1 MIQHIVCAVRGGRE
15 SQETASS
22 AMELALKAGAKLTFF
37 HIVDP
42 GCLDCDDIAMS
53 SAAYREFLEK
63 AESAIHILRTQAR
76 QRGVTHVDLI
86 LREGDTRQE
95 LRQLAV
101 ETDVDLLVLGHPT
114 PDSER
119 SVFSEDE
126 FHQFLAEL
134 DFGGDLRTVQVSL
147 PQEDA
152 AKHVT
157 RNVGS
162 TEPRAKDQTGNSQY
176 TGQPGD

>member
-37 HIVDP
+37 HVVDP
-42 GCLDCDDIAMS
+42 GCLNCGDIARS
-53 SAAYREFLEK
+53 SAAYREFVEK
-63 AESAIHILRTQAR
+63 AESTMHTFRTEAR
-76 QRGVTHVDLI
+76 QRGVTHVGLS

-101 ETDVDLLVLGHPT
+101 ETDVDLLVLGHPA

-119 SVFSEDE
+119 SVFSADE

-134 DFGGDLRTVQVSL
+134 DFGGDLRTIQVKEPSL
-147 PQEDA
+147 GG
-152 AKHVT
+152 T
-157 RNVGS
+157 
-162 TEPRAKDQTGNSQY
+162 
-176 TGQPGD
+176 